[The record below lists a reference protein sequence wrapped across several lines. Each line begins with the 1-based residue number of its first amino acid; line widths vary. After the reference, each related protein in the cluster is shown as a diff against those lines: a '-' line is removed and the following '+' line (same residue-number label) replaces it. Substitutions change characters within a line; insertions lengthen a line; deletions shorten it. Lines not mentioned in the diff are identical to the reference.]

1 MPEQL
6 VSVIIP
12 VHNVEVHV
20 ARTLASVIGQDYA
33 QMEIIVVNDASTD
46 STREIVQSMLEESG
60 RNFRVIDLVEK
71 RGVSFAR
78 NTGLASASG
87 KYVWFC
93 DGDDLADS
101 SLVSELCGLAEQY
114 DTDFAFGGI
123 TDSFEDGRPDEVH
136 RVTLKDSQPLAGEYA
151 LYMRMQRPLS
161 PHLCCMLFRKDF
173 LEENDIRFTEGCTAF
188 EDIEFQMK
196 AFCCSRKVSF
206 SRKCLYV
213 YVHSSEMGC
222 VRDNN
227 TPEKRLRRYIDSSLA
242 QRRTAEYL
250 VNNAPSERTRYF
262 AENMLLP
269 QAIIRSFTVCAR
281 AGDKE
286 GFYALLKD
294 SNVRRSLLSS
304 RRMFFRKP
312 ELFAKALVILYAPS
326 LYFRLR
332 RKM

>member
-6 VSVIIP
+6 VSVVIP
-12 VHNVEVHV
+12 VYNVEVHI
-20 ARTLASVIGQDYA
+20 ARTLASVIQQDYA
-33 QMEIIVVNDASTD
+33 NLEIIVVNDASTD
-46 STREIVQSMLEESG
+46 STGKIVRSMLKESG
-60 RNFRVIDLVEK
+60 RNFRVIDHAQK
-71 RGVSFAR
+71 RGVSAAR
-78 NTGLASASG
+78 NTGLADAKG

-101 SLVSELCGLAEQY
+101 RLVSELCGLAEEHGS
-114 DTDFAFGGI
+114 DFAFGGI

-136 RVTLKDSQPLAGEYA
+136 KVTLTGSQPIDGEYA
-151 LYMRMQRPLS
+151 QYMRMQKPVS

-188 EDIEFQMK
+188 EDIEFQLK
-196 AFCCSRKVSF
+196 AFCHAVKVSF
-206 SRKCLYV
+206 SRECLYV
-213 YVHSSEMGC
+213 YVHSAEMGC

-227 TPEKRLRRYIDSSLA
+227 TPEKRLRRYIDSSKA
-242 QRRTAEYL
+242 RTRTAEYL
-250 VNNAPSERTRYF
+250 CRNAPSERTRF
-262 AENMLLP
+262 LAENMLMP
-269 QAIIRSFTVCAR
+269 EAAIRSFTVCAR

-294 SNVRRSLLSS
+294 ANVRRSLLSS
-304 RRMFFRKP
+304 RRIFLRKP
-312 ELFAKALVILYAPS
+312 ELFAKALAILYAPG

>member
-1 MPEQL
+1 MPGQL

-12 VHNVEVHV
+12 VHNVEVHI
-20 ARTLASVIGQDYA
+20 ARTLASVIQQDYA
-33 QMEIIVVNDASTD
+33 RLEIIVVNDASTD
-46 STREIVQSMLEESG
+46 STGKIVQSMLTESG
-60 RNFRVIDLVEK
+60 RNFKVIDLAEK

-101 SLVSELCGLAEQY
+101 RLVCELCGLAEKY
-114 DTDFAFGGI
+114 DSDFAFGGI
-123 TDSFEDGRPDEVH
+123 TDRFEDGRPDEVH
-136 RVTLKDSQPLAGEYA
+136 KVTLNASQPLDGEYA
-151 LYMRMQRPLS
+151 LYMRMQRPVS
-161 PHLCCMLFRKDF
+161 PHLCCMLFRKVF

-196 AFCCSRKVSF
+196 AFCHAVKVSF
-206 SRKCLYV
+206 SPKCLYV

-227 TPEKRLRRYIDSSLA
+227 TPEKRLRRYIDSSRA
-242 QRRTAEYL
+242 QRRTADYL
-250 VNNAPSERTRYF
+250 VNNAPSERTRHL
-262 AENMLLP
+262 AENMLMP

-294 SNVRRSLLSS
+294 GNVRRSLLSS
-304 RRMFFRKP
+304 RRILLKKP
-312 ELFAKALVILYAPS
+312 ELFAKALAILYAPG